1 MYLINTV
8 NDEKFKAKKWGEVV
22 EYFDLYTDTDIS
34 GQNGLKG
41 KFLAFSGTGNSIER
55 IDGRS
60 VRDIDFAPNI
70 SH

>member
-8 NDEKFKAKKWGEVV
+8 NDETFKARKWKKVV

-41 KFLAFSGTGNSIER
+41 SFLAFPGTGNSIEKV
-55 IDGRS
+55 DGRS
-60 VRDIDFAPNI
+60 VRDIEFAPNI
-70 SH
+70 